1 MATIQK
7 RGPAQYRVRIRRNG
21 THKTLTRTFETKQEA
36 EQWARRTEAD
46 IDAGKRIL
54 FLGTPEVQ
62 TLLLRAALERYR
74 DEKTINK
81 AGAEQE
87 RNRIARWLENP
98 LADKLLHQIVPGD
111 LETYR
116 DNRLR

>member
-7 RGPAQYRVRIRRNG
+7 RGQAQYRVRIRRNG
-21 THKTLTRTFETKQEA
+21 AQKALTKTFDTKQQA

-46 IDAGKRIL
+46 LDAGKRIL
-54 FLGTPEVQ
+54 FLATPEAQ
-62 TLLLRAALERYR
+62 SLTLRAALKRYR

-87 RNRIARWLENP
+87 TGRIARWLKHP
-98 LADKLLHQIVPGD
+98 LADKFLHQIV
-111 LETYR
+111 R
-116 DNRLR
+116 AIWKS